1 MDTVSVVLPI
11 YGGDDPSEMAR
22 AIESIGDQTQPPDEL
37 IFVRDVP
44 ISDAN
49 TAIIDECT
57 KSYVII
63 KIESLEEKRGPS
75 VARHVNVLRTDQT
88 VSPRECP
95 NRDIRTA

>member
-49 TAIIDECT
+49 TQYLT
-57 KSYVII
+57 KHPR
-63 KIESLEEKRGPS
+63 L
-75 VARHVNVLRTDQT
+75 A
-88 VSPRECP
+88 VS
-95 NRDIRTA
+95 AA